1 MLATSHNRVAAGTT
15 HSRNKPRAARMK
27 QRLWLCSVL
36 GLLLMAFAAVS
47 LSHLRSGRETA
58 AFSCYRLSPSDV
70 EDLVKEVAVPPPLL
84 EPRRQSLETVTLLLV
99 GLPSLHAPDTLMR
112 VLSSRINAPIYQGT
126 PTNRIPVQVGD
137 RLRGEDGGDNLRFEL
152 LSPAGSSICVSEQQR
167 AFNVWQAGPQVKVEF
182 LPEARMDET
191 TGTPRRFLVDG
202 Q

>member
-99 GLPSLHAPDTLMR
+99 GLPSLHAPDTLNR
-112 VLSSRINAPIYQGT
+112 VQGQPLPARAT
-126 PTNRIPVQVGD
+126 PEVGC
-137 RLRGEDGGDNLRFEL
+137 RGEVMTACPFSTVGGWALTPDTTSFAATFRCCSTRPKQFEPRC
-152 LSPAGSSICVSEQQR
+152 PAAHHATVVG
-167 AFNVWQAGPQVKVEF
+167 
-182 LPEARMDET
+182 
-191 TGTPRRFLVDG
+191 
-202 Q
+202 